1 MWQSHLQPPTH
12 VDIPHVKPT
21 RTQLK
26 TFSQYF
32 GQKSLKIQISHVL
45 SFLSICGSNNI
56 NINTWAM
63 LPEEHVGSLIK
74 QRPRKHQLELVEHT
88 LGQKLSKAERASTF
102 SISQDLWENE
112 CFCFLKRVSSFPR
125 LSISPL
131 AGKKVEC
138 LSSWIRDCHKAE
150 TDWGQFRERGN

>member
-1 MWQSHLQPPTH
+1 MAKSSAAPTH

-74 QRPRKHQLELVEHT
+74 QRPRKHQLELVEQT
-88 LGQKLSKAERASTF
+88 LGQKLSKQRELQLSQFHRSCGKMNAFAS
-102 SISQDLWENE
+102 
-112 CFCFLKRVSSFPR
+112 
-125 LSISPL
+125 
-131 AGKKVEC
+131 
-138 LSSWIRDCHKAE
+138 
-150 TDWGQFRERGN
+150 